1 MNVQSALHKKRLA
14 RAPDRT
20 EMKEWEGGPAR
31 ARRSRPWGKY
41 RLRPHRQFDAMNCPV
56 SRVRHLNAMQP

>member
-1 MNVQSALHKKRLA
+1 MCNLHCTKNGA
-14 RAPDRT
+14 TGHGTAA
-20 EMKEWEGGPAR
+20 MKAGRYAHGATGPG
-31 ARRSRPWGKY
+31 GKY